1 MCVVAL
7 KNSSEEIC
15 RDYLNE
21 ILPYAYWSVVGS
33 SGCLPMLFLLSL
45 SIVQIVMIVSG
56 NENQIM
62 ASLIATFGLIFYLA
76 SGAALLKH
84 VVAFEVREKFEL
96 TTSEYR
102 TFYPTIEPDMVKR

>member
-7 KNSSEEIC
+7 YNSSEENC
-15 RDYLNE
+15 REYLNE
-21 ILPYAYWSVVGS
+21 MLPYPKISFVNYWTVVGS

-62 ASLIATFGLIFYLA
+62 VSKT
-76 SGAALLKH
+76 LK
-84 VVAFEVREKFEL
+84 
-96 TTSEYR
+96 TSTLR
-102 TFYPTIEPDMVKR
+102 TD